1 MYIYELVNGIFSNR
15 TKNTLFYVDQ
25 KRFLDNKID
34 KPSDGHVIQD
44 SGESGWALTGTAP
57 SSTVSLSRTDWI

>member
-44 SGESGWALTGTAP
+44 SGESG
-57 SSTVSLSRTDWI
+57 